1 VRAGKSVS
9 DAAELAYSEV
19 VGERYVLS
27 EFEDSIIR
35 IPTQSAM
42 SNDVLS
48 TALRIAK
55 SDFIEATGFT
65 RARDAYWQTL
75 PSDDRVV
82 LMYNR
87 EPVLD
92 QQGVP
97 VTYTW
102 EQLRNMTTT
111 RREAVRLE
119 PPTPV
124 RGLQ

>member
-1 VRAGKSVS
+1 
-9 DAAELAYSEV
+9 
-19 VGERYVLS
+19 VLS

-87 EPVLD
+87 EPVEFKIVDGKMRPLTD
-92 QQGVP
+92 EERRRNEGVP
-97 VTYTW
+97 LTYTW
-102 EQLRNMTTT
+102 EQLRNMAAT
-111 RREAVRLE
+111 RKEEIRVEQSLWDMMRIG
-119 PPTPV
+119 
-124 RGLQ
+124 GL